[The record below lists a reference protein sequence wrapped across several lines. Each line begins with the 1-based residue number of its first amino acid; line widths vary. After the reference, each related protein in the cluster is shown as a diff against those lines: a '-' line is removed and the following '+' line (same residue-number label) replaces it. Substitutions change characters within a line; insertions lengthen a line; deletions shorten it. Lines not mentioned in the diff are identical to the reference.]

1 MLPLALEN
9 SIVLV
14 KRSPVLLAS
23 LPHPI
28 TLSLPPSSFVFSRSC
43 FPLSSLPIIRPCPPQ
58 SSSFALLLQI
68 CLSLIIPIRI
78 FPHWLR
84 HVFVRQTS
92 VHPSFINAS
101 VLKTRPCPLPSR
113 RFCPPLF
120 SHDEFVSSFE
130 LFSFSSPPSP
140 PLPHP
145 NNLSYTPFAPYHY
158 TPLFQAFHS
167 LSTSS
172 LSLQR
177 SASAAS
183 CNFFEF
189 LVQYTIYNVE
199 NLSRETISWD
209 MVIQRTRIVLWNV
222 PSEECRH
229 LLVENYRPL
238 VELLLRGNFWLDLM
252 RDTKMKMNLIGEK
265 SLRHARNIIQ
275 GWKSS
280 TNIILL

>member
-1 MLPLALEN
+1 MLSTIFPPNN
-9 SIVLV
+9 SSLS
-14 KRSPVLLAS
+14 SPVLFFCA
-23 LPHPI
+23 
-28 TLSLPPSSFVFSRSC
+28 PPSN
-43 FPLSSLPIIRPCPPQ
+43 LSVSYYPNSYL
-58 SSSFALLLQI
+58 SALTAPRL
-68 CLSLIIPIRI
+68 CS
-78 FPHWLR
+78 
-84 HVFVRQTS
+84 TDS

-130 LFSFSSPPSP
+130 LFSFSSLPSP

-145 NNLSYTPFAPYHY
+145 NNLSYTLFAPYHY

-189 LVQYTIYNVE
+189 LVQYTHI
-199 NLSRETISWD
+199 
-209 MVIQRTRIVLWNV
+209 
-222 PSEECRH
+222 
-229 LLVENYRPL
+229 
-238 VELLLRGNFWLDLM
+238 
-252 RDTKMKMNLIGEK
+252 
-265 SLRHARNIIQ
+265 
-275 GWKSS
+275 
-280 TNIILL
+280 